1 MDKYYLIDS
10 HTHPQFPQY
19 DKDREEVIRRS
30 LDEGIGMVCVGTDLE
45 TSKQAIEL
53 AQKYDGVFASVGL
66 HPNDT
71 LEKNFNYDEFLKLAK
86 EEKVV
91 AIGETGLDY
100 YRTKGEE
107 NLKKQKEK
115 FKLQIKLARE
125 VGLPLIIHCRD
136 AYDDIFSILSQ
147 EKGVRGVMHSFLSS
161 VKNAE
166 KFLNLGLYLG
176 FNGIITF
183 TRDYDKVI
191 TSTPLE
197 KILIETDAP
206 FLTPEPY
213 RGKRNEPLY
222 VKYVCEKLATLINID
237 KKIVATRTV
246 DNSKRLFGL

>member
-30 LDEGIGMVCVGTDLE
+30 LDKGIGMICVGTDWKM
-45 TSKQAIEL
+45 SQKAVEL
-53 AQKYDGVFASVGL
+53 AHKYDGIYASIGL
-66 HPNDT
+66 HPNDDEEFDYEKY
-71 LEKNFNYDEFLKLAK
+71 LELA
-86 EEKVV
+86 EDDKVV

-115 FKLQIKLARE
+115 FELQIKLARE

-136 AYDDIFSILSQ
+136 AYEDTFSMLSQ

-166 KFLNLGLYLG
+166 KFLDLGFYLG

-183 TRDYDKVI
+183 ARDYDKVI
-191 TSTPLE
+191 TSTPLG
-197 KILIETDAP
+197 KMLIETDAP
-206 FLTPEPY
+206 FLAPEPY
-213 RGKRNEPLY
+213 RGKRNESLY
-222 VKYVCEKLATLINID
+222 VEHVCEKLATLLNID

-246 DNSKRLFGL
+246 DNSKRLFRV

>member
-19 DKDREEVIRRS
+19 DKDREEVIHRS
-30 LDEGIGMVCVGTDLE
+30 LDKGIGMICVGTDLE
-45 TSKQAIEL
+45 TSKQAVGL
-53 AQKYDGVFASVGL
+53 AKKYDRIFASVGL

-71 LEKNFNYDEFLKLAK
+71 SEKDFDYDEFLKLAK
-86 EEKVV
+86 EEGVV

-100 YRTKGEE
+100 YRTKEE

-136 AYDDIFSILSQ
+136 AYEDIFSILSQ

-161 VKNAE
+161 IKNAE
-166 KFLNLGLYLG
+166 KFLNLGFYLG

-183 TRDYDKVI
+183 ARDYDKVI
-191 TSTPLE
+191 ISTPLE

-213 RGKRNEPLY
+213 RGKRNEPSY
-222 VKYVCEKLATLINID
+222 VEHVCEKLATLINID
-237 KKIVATRTV
+237 KKIVATQTV
-246 DNSKRLFGL
+246 DNSKKLFGI

>member
-19 DKDREEVIRRS
+19 DKDREEVIKRS
-30 LDEGIGMVCVGTDLE
+30 LDKGIGMVCVGTDFK

-53 AQKYDGVFASVGL
+53 TKRYDGIFASVGL

-71 LEKNFNYDEFLKLAK
+71 VGEEFDYDEFLKLAK

-100 YRTKGEE
+100 YRTQGEE

-115 FKLQIKLARE
+115 FELQIKLARE
-125 VGLPLIIHCRD
+125 VDLPLIIHCRD
-136 AYDDIFSILSQ
+136 AYEDTFSILSQ
-147 EKGVRGVMHSFLSS
+147 ARRVRGVMHSFLSS

-166 KFLNLGLYLG
+166 KFLNLGFYLG

-183 TRDYDKVI
+183 ARDYDKVI

-206 FLTPEPY
+206 FLAPEPY
-213 RGKRNEPLY
+213 RGKRNESLY
-222 VKYVCEKLATLINID
+222 VEQVCEKLATLINID
-237 KKIVATRTV
+237 KKIVATQTV
-246 DNSKRLFGL
+246 DNSKRLFEV

>member
-1 MDKYYLIDS
+1 MKYYLIDS

-19 DKDREEVIRRS
+19 DKNREEVIRRS
-30 LDEGIGMVCVGTDLE
+30 LDKGIGMICVGTDWGM
-45 TSKQAIEL
+45 SQKAVEL
-53 AQKYDGVFASVGL
+53 AHKYDGIYASIGL
-66 HPNDT
+66 HPNDDEEFDYEKY
-71 LEKNFNYDEFLKLAK
+71 LELAK
-86 EEKVV
+86 DDKVV

-115 FKLQIKLARE
+115 FEVQIKLARE

-136 AYDDIFSILSQ
+136 AYEDTFSILSQ

-166 KFLNLGLYLG
+166 KFLDLGFYLG

-183 TRDYDKVI
+183 ARDYDKVI

-206 FLTPEPY
+206 FLAPEPY
-213 RGKRNEPLY
+213 RGKRNESLY
-222 VKYVCEKLATLINID
+222 VEHVCEKLATLLNID

-246 DNSKRLFGL
+246 DNSKRLFGV